1 MAVVTPNPLCV
12 AANLEDLEGGWFRK
26 LDGKAVGELHEGQ
39 LIWNK
44 RWGMDDA
51 STDLFEI
58 APGAPWSLKTL
69 ERAPWVD
76 KSGADSFFF
85 TISCFLTFLAGP
97 SVTKYGLKG
106 SVSFFPGKIKT

>member
-1 MAVVTPNPLCV
+1 MRSP
-12 AANLEDLEGGWFRK
+12 
-26 LDGKAVGELHEGQ
+26 KAIDVGLAQRPHVSVRFSRGHPTMLHGFP
-39 LIWNK
+39 
-44 RWGMDDA
+44 WGD
-51 STDLFEI
+51 SSKDLFEI

-69 ERAPWVD
+69 ERAPCVD